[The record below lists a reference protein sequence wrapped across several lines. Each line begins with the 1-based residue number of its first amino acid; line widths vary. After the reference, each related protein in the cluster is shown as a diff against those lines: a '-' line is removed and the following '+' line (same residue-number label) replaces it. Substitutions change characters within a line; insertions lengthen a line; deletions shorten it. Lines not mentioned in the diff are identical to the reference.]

1 LPRCQV
7 ECCAQRIVSQ
17 AEGHIG
23 CRTFL
28 HHSCGHRI
36 LDRWLMRRIPST
48 HRQGM
53 VSGPSSQ
60 RQEAQRKPAPL
71 SPGYPNPT
79 WPYKAFPCIT
89 SVRSV
94 ASLAIAR
101 EWKASRTIP
110 VWPGGCQVLGIMMWS
125 VSDVGIYVGSAS
137 LCLPSPRLG
146 LYHHR
151 PQMLEWYR
159 ARHL

>member
-71 SPGYPNPT
+71 SPRCPNPT
-79 WPYKAFPCIT
+79 WPYKAFPCFT

-94 ASLAIAR
+94 ASLAIVR
-101 EWKASRTIP
+101 E
-110 VWPGGCQVLGIMMWS
+110 MES
-125 VSDVGIYVGSAS
+125 VSDNTSVAGWLSS
-137 LCLPSPRLG
+137 LLHHDCGAGATWAFLWAVRLFAGLLPGWDCFTTPRCPN
-146 LYHHR
+146 R
-151 PQMLEWYR
+151 D
-159 ARHL
+159 